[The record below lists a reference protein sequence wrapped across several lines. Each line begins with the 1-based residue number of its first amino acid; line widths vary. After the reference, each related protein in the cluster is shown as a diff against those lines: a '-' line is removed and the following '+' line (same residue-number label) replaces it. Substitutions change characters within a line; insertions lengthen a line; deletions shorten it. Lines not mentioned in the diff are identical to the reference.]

1 MITWDLFMHPILSI
15 LDEADQIKLR
25 DLQDKAADATRLTSA
40 ERTEALN
47 SGQLRF
53 RNRTGWAC
61 SYLFRIGAVS
71 RPVRGNYA
79 ITSLG
84 RELLNLY
91 PDGFTEKEYKTFA
104 DDRGI
109 ELFASRSTATAPTS
123 PEMLTAPSSESMGP
137 LDPVEQI
144 DDGVQRLNSTI
155 ADELLSRLHG
165 NAPSFFEEAVL
176 KLLIAMGYGGAEG
189 RATRTQL
196 SSDGGIDGI
205 IDQDALG
212 LSRIYVQ
219 AKRYAPDNPVSRPA
233 IQAFVGALQGA
244 QAHQGVFLTTGR
256 FTAGARDY
264 AEAVQSRVI
273 LIDGS
278 RLTNLMIQYGVG
290 VQVERTISI
299 VRVDEDFFE

>member
-1 MITWDLFMHPILSI
+1 MITWDQFMHPVLSI
-15 LDEADQIKLR
+15 LKEEDEVRMR
-25 DLQDKAADATRLTSA
+25 DLQDKAADLVGLSSEERA
-40 ERTEALN
+40 ELIN
-47 SGQLRF
+47 SGQERY
-53 RNRTGWAC
+53 RGRVGWAC
-61 SYLFRIGAVS
+61 SYLFKIGAVA
-71 RPVRGNYA
+71 RPLRGSYG
-79 ITSLG
+79 ITPLG

-91 PDGFTEKEYKTFA
+91 PDGFAEKEYKTFA
-104 DDRGI
+104 NERGI
-109 ELFASRSTATAPTS
+109 ELFASRATATAPASAEPASTS
-123 PEMLTAPSSESMGP
+123 SSEHIGP

-155 ADELLSRLHG
+155 ADELLARLHS

-264 AEAVQSRVI
+264 AEAIQSRVI

-299 VRVDEDFFE
+299 VKVDEDFFE

>member
-1 MITWDLFMHPILSI
+1 MITWDLFMHPILAI
-15 LDEADQIKLR
+15 LEETDQVKLR
-25 DLQDKAADATRLTSA
+25 DLQDKAADATSLTSD
-40 ERTEALN
+40 ERSEVLN
-47 SGQLRF
+47 SGQPRF
-53 RNRTGWAC
+53 RNRTAWAC
-61 SYLFRIGAVS
+61 SYLFKIGAVA
-71 RPVRGNYA
+71 RPVRGSYA

-84 RELLNLY
+84 RELLNLH
-91 PDGFTEKEYKTFA
+91 PGGFTEKEYKTFA
-104 DDRGI
+104 SERGI
-109 ELFASRSTATAPTS
+109 ELFESRSNATAPASTETASTS
-123 PEMLTAPSSESMGP
+123 SSESIGP

-144 DDGVQRLNSTI
+144 DDGIQRLSSTI
-155 ADELLSRLHG
+155 ADELLSRLHS

-256 FTAGARDY
+256 YTAGARDY
-264 AEAVQSRVI
+264 AEAIQSRVI

-299 VRVDEDFFE
+299 VKVDEDFFE